1 MDIGNVIEKMIMLFC
16 IMLIGFIGNKA
27 GVLDGTGNKKFS
39 ALVVNITAP
48 ALILA
53 SSADENLSGDKNS
66 AILML
71 LAAFGVYLFLLLLSF
86 LVGAILKKEPG
97 GSGLY
102 RFMTVFGNNAFM
114 GIPVV
119 DAIFGTVF
127 YAALFN
133 LPNNLLIY
141 SLGSYLLSGKEGKK
155 SSFSIKQI
163 LNPGTLSAAVA
174 LIMFLCNLRFPAPVL
189 GTLQT
194 VGNITTPL
202 SMLVIGSTLAETSV
216 RSTFGNWKIYVFG
229 VFKLLVIPLT
239 VFLLGSLII
248 KDSLIL
254 GVLTVLSAMPCAAVT
269 TMLCEETGQDAKTAA
284 KYIFI
289 TTLMSVITIPL
300 VAFAFSKW
308 I

>member
-16 IMLIGFIGNKA
+16 IMLIGFVGNKA
-27 GVLDGTGNKKFS
+27 GILDGAGNKKFS

-53 SSADENLSGDKNS
+53 SSADENLSGSKNS
-66 AILML
+66 ALLML
-71 LAAFGVYLFLLLLSF
+71 AAAFGVYVFLLLISF
-86 LVGAILKKEPG
+86 LIGAIFRKEPG
-97 GSGLY
+97 GAGLY

-119 DAIFGTVF
+119 EAVFGTVF
-127 YAALFN
+127 YAAIFN

-163 LNPGTLSAAVA
+163 VNPGTLSAAAA
-174 LIMFLCNLRFPAPVL
+174 LLMFLCNLRFPAPVL

-194 VGNITTPL
+194 VGNVTTPL
-202 SMLVIGSTLAETSV
+202 SMLVIGSTLAETSIK
-216 RSTFGNWKIYVFG
+216 STFGNWKIYLFG
-229 VFKLLVIPLT
+229 VFKLLGIPAA
-239 VFLLGSLII
+239 VYLLGSFVIH
-248 KDSLIL
+248 DSLIL
-254 GVLTVLSAMPCAAVT
+254 GVLTVLTAMPCAAVT
-269 TMLCEETGQDAKTAA
+269 TMLCEETGQDSRTAA

-289 TTLMSVITIPL
+289 TTLMSVVTIPL
-300 VAFAFSKW
+300 AAFVLSLR
-308 I
+308 

>member
-27 GVLDGTGNKKFS
+27 GILDGTGNKKFS

-86 LVGAILKKEPG
+86 LAGAILKKEPG

-119 DAIFGTVF
+119 EAVFGTVF

-174 LIMFLCNLRFPAPVL
+174 LIMFLCNLRFPKPVL

-216 RSTFGNWKIYVFG
+216 KSTFGNWKIYVFG

-239 VFLLGSLII
+239 VFLLGSLVI

-269 TMLCEETGQDAKTAA
+269 TMLCEETGQDSKTAA

-308 I
+308 V

>member
-16 IMLIGFIGNKA
+16 IMLIGFVGNKA
-27 GVLDGTGNKKFS
+27 GVLDATGNKKFS

-53 SSADENLSGDKNS
+53 SSADENLSGSKSS
-66 AILML
+66 AVFML

-86 LVGAILKKEPG
+86 LAGYVLRKEPG

-127 YAALFN
+127 YAAIFN

-141 SLGSYLLSGKEGKK
+141 SLGSYLLSGKEGEK

-174 LIMFLCNLRFPAPVL
+174 LVMFLCNLRFPAPVL

-194 VGNITTPL
+194 VGCVTTPL
-202 SMLVIGSTLAETSV
+202 SMLVIGSTLAESSIG
-216 RSTFGNWKIYVFG
+216 STLGNWKIYVFG
-229 VFKLLVIPLT
+229 VFKLLLIPAA
-239 VFLLGSLII
+239 VFFIGRLFIR
-248 KDSLIL
+248 DNLIL
-254 GVLTVLSAMPCAAVT
+254 GVLTILTAMPCAAVT
-269 TMLCEETGQDAKTAA
+269 TMLCEETGQDSKTAA

-289 TTLMSVITIPL
+289 TTLMSVLTIPL
-300 VAFAFSKW
+300 VAFAVSKW